1 MPAPE
6 VSDHPAKPQR
16 CTCHLILITGLSG
29 AGKTTASKALEDAG
43 YFCIDN
49 LPALLLPDLMVK
61 VLSPAAGLRSRI
73 ALVMDVRD
81 PDFLKDNACIIKEL
95 RGDAAAIS
103 VIFLEADER
112 VILRRYSA
120 MRRRHPADSDSVREG
135 IGHERCQLAGT
146 RDLADS
152 IIDTSAMT
160 PHELRRMMLGKYGK
174 SSHQG
179 LRIGIL
185 SFGFKYGPPA
195 EADLL
200 FDVRFLANPYFVS
213 ELKEHSGLEPDV
225 AEYVFENS
233 IAQEF
238 IERLVSF
245 MGFLIPRYEAEGKTY
260 LTIGIGCTGGHHR
273 SVAVAER
280 LAKMLRRDN
289 LHISVEHRDL

>member
-6 VSDHPAKPQR
+6 EFNLKSQR

-49 LPALLLPDLMVK
+49 LPALLLPDLLTK
-61 VLSPAAGLRSRI
+61 VLSPEKGLRSRI

-81 PDFLKDNACIIKEL
+81 PDFLKDNVRIIKEL
-95 RGDAAAIS
+95 RADKVEVS
-103 VIFLEADER
+103 VIFLEADDR

-120 MRRRHPADSDSVREG
+120 MRRRHPADFDSVREG
-135 IGHERCQLAGT
+135 IGQERCRLAGI

-160 PHELRRMMLGKYGK
+160 PHKLRRMMLGKYGR
-174 SSHQG
+174 SSDRG
-179 LRIGIL
+179 LRIGVM

-225 AEYVFENS
+225 AKYVLENS

-238 IERLVSF
+238 IERLVAF
-245 MGFLIPRYEAEGKTY
+245 MNFLIPRYEAEGKTY

-280 LAKMLRRDN
+280 LAGMLRRDD
-289 LHISVEHRDL
+289 LRISVEHRDL